1 MTDYEAYLIA
11 RGQLWKQE
19 LEAFDGAVVAQL
31 LKSMRQIRREVE
43 AQIDALDL
51 SSPADLLDKE
61 RLERLEAWID
71 SVTAAA
77 SSITEGIAVEAG
89 ISSAL
94 ASATATVAMLS
105 LDGAIS
111 AFRDVG
117 LTREQLAVW
126 YADTAEL
133 VEGYSLRGLLQ
144 GMSAQAKQTVLDSLR
159 TSVTMGES
167 IQKGVDRLL
176 RDAMEAGLEMTERGA
191 VSTVRTAI
199 QAGAVQAMDKVYE
212 GNRDLIA
219 KWRWI
224 AKLDSRVCPVCAAR
238 DSQIY
243 EFEKGP
249 TMPAHPRCLM
259 GETPVYAPDNIAA
272 FVAPY
277 RGPVVDIRLSSGARL
292 TVTVNHMFLTPNG
305 FAPAKALRKGDY
317 VFFDKQHAV
326 LDLASCTGGVRPYN
340 NRKPARIDEIVRAF
354 SEAKGVSTHRVP
366 LASEDLHGDAEF
378 GDGYVD
384 VIAPDCLLRGDA
396 EAFRDQFLRDFP
408 LIVADGGAI
417 AFSPLGDAFDPRFRL
432 WNALG
437 CGVSGLSVAEILC
450 WSPLAH
456 HQAVRN
462 EGVPRFDA
470 VAGQGSSD
478 AEAGYAEMLRQAQ
491 LRFARFIPFADFFN
505 GARVCDG
512 SWLASMGFS
521 RGAEFDSCFDKGFSD
536 NLITTSDSLGN
547 LLARIA
553 GGIPTDYVVD
563 VKTHFVS
570 THVYDLQTLSTLY
583 YANGALTSNCRCLK
597 QPILRKNADLGIPD
611 ADVQRLSRRWIERE
625 KGNIDMGGRKILDVQ
640 QTDRWFG
647 EWFPSLRPD
656 MQDSILG
663 PTRANAL
670 RSGSISWSDLTDKDG
685 KFRTLKELGLSRI
698 DRRSGKQ

>member
-19 LEAFDGAVVAQL
+19 LEAFDGAVVAEL
-31 LKSMRQIRREVE
+31 LRSMRQIRREVE

-51 SSPADLLDKE
+51 TSPADLLDKE

-94 ASATATVAMLS
+94 ASATATAAMLN

-117 LTREQLAVW
+117 LTREQIAVW
-126 YADTAEL
+126 YGESAEL

-167 IQKGVDRLL
+167 VAKSVDRFL
-176 RDAMEAGLEMTERGA
+176 RDAMEAGLKMTERGA

-212 GNRDLIA
+212 GNRDLIQ

-224 AKLDSRVCPVCAAR
+224 AKLDSRTCPICATL
-238 DSQIY
+238 DGQIF
-243 EFEKGP
+243 EF
-249 TMPAHPRCLM
+249 
-259 GETPVYAPDNIAA
+259 
-272 FVAPY
+272 
-277 RGPVVDIRLSSGARL
+277 
-292 TVTVNHMFLTPNG
+292 
-305 FAPAKALRKGDY
+305 
-317 VFFDKQHAV
+317 
-326 LDLASCTGGVRPYN
+326 
-340 NRKPARIDEIVRAF
+340 
-354 SEAKGVSTHRVP
+354 
-366 LASEDLHGDAEF
+366 
-378 GDGYVD
+378 
-384 VIAPDCLLRGDA
+384 
-396 EAFRDQFLRDFP
+396 
-408 LIVADGGAI
+408 
-417 AFSPLGDAFDPRFRL
+417 
-432 WNALG
+432 
-437 CGVSGLSVAEILC
+437 
-450 WSPLAH
+450 
-456 HQAVRN
+456 N
-462 EGVPRFDA
+462 EGPPMPRHI
-470 VAGQGSSD
+470 
-478 AEAGYAEMLRQAQ
+478 R
-491 LRFARFIPFADFFN
+491 
-505 GARVCDG
+505 
-512 SWLASMGFS
+512 
-521 RGAEFDSCFDKGFSD
+521 
-536 NLITTSDSLGN
+536 
-547 LLARIA
+547 
-553 GGIPTDYVVD
+553 
-563 VKTHFVS
+563 
-570 THVYDLQTLSTLY
+570 
-583 YANGALTSNCRCLK
+583 CRCLR
-597 QPILRKNADLGIPD
+597 QPILRRNANLGIPD

-625 KGNIDMGGRKILDVQ
+625 KGNIDMGGRKILETA

-656 MQDSILG
+656 LQDSIVG
-663 PTRANAL
+663 KARAEAL